1 MVTTACKHSN
11 LYMEQHVCW
20 NVCRNCTLKDC
31 FHLHGSNA
39 NSDFNE
45 ENLFHHK
52 PEWMWLIFVLF
63 ILASSVGS
71 KLLEQKGVIVS
82 LVNIAET
89 CPYLSISGTAFY
101 AMGLVACTTSG
112 SESLATRGWVTIRHV
127 RGDTWHVARDWLQ
140 QVRSCHKTSQ
150 NKVDQSIQTSY
161 QMVNCPAAVSMFLD
175 GFLLWVVRG
184 FSFRY

>member
-1 MVTTACKHSN
+1 MS
-11 LYMEQHVCW
+11 
-20 NVCRNCTLKDC
+20 
-31 FHLHGSNA
+31 
-39 NSDFNE
+39 
-45 ENLFHHK
+45 
-52 PEWMWLIFVLF
+52 LIFVLF

-140 QVRSCHKTSQ
+140 QVRSCHNTGQ
-150 NKVDQSIQTSY
+150 NKVHQSIQTSY
-161 QMVNCPAAVSMFLD
+161 SMVVPKIIKI
-175 GFLLWVVRG
+175 
-184 FSFRY
+184 RYTNLILCVNFTCHKS